1 MKLIPTIARLDATHR
16 LFIALLAA
24 GISSLVIPAQVP
36 LPARIIIVW
45 VAFATAILLL
55 SWTSILTSHPRDLP
69 QLSRRQDSSRTF
81 ILIVVVVSAI
91 ASLFAVVS
99 LLNSMDKNRNEHIFL
114 PLLAVLSAWTLVHTI
129 FTLHY
134 AHLYYG
140 LNTRQKKRSG
150 GLDFPHETEPDY
162 IDFAYFSF
170 VIGMTSQVSDVAVGS
185 KAMRRTALIH
195 GVLSFFFNVV
205 IIAFTISGLSK

>member
-1 MKLIPTIARLDATHR
+1 MKLIRYMARFDATHR
-16 LFIALLAA
+16 LFIALFAA
-24 GISSLVIPAQVP
+24 VISNFVVPAQVP
-36 LPARIIIVW
+36 LPARITIVW
-45 VAFATAILLL
+45 IAFAAATLLL
-55 SWTSILTSHPRDLP
+55 SWTSILITHPRDLP
-69 QLSRRQDSSRTF
+69 QLSRRQDSSRTL
-81 ILIVVVVSAI
+81 ILIVVVASAI
-91 ASLFAVVS
+91 ASLFAVVA
-99 LLNSMDKNRNEHIFL
+99 LLNSIDKNKEEHIFL

-129 FTLHY
+129 FTLRY

-140 LNTRQKKRSG
+140 LDINQKKRSG

-162 IDFAYFSF
+162 MDFAYFSF